1 MELRKVSYISGKKFP
16 SSQNK
21 KNRSENSSIF

>member
-1 MELRKVSYISGKKFP
+1 MELKKMSYISEKKFP

-21 KNRSENSSIF
+21 KNRSEKSSIF